1 MNAGHSKHII
11 NCFRYTTWIQNSL
24 WENLIQNSVHS
35 FSSQLSNLRNACLKQ
50 PRKILQNPISRYS
63 NGSNRTT
70 FKVKS
75 TPVIENATNGELPSR
90 ISNLWKPIGF
100 TVTVRV
106 APLNR
111 LFTIRLYNIDSDHSS
126 QQEHSP
132 VYRYGNM
139 RIFILHTN
147 SIRNGWKV
155 NLFNKRMM

>member
-11 NCFRYTTWIQNSL
+11 NCFRYNLNTKFSLIKFNSKFCA
-24 WENLIQNSVHS
+24 

-100 TVTVRV
+100 TVTVRIS
-106 APLNR
+106 PKP
-111 LFTIRLYNIDSDHSS
+111 FLYDQI
-126 QQEHSP
+126 
-132 VYRYGNM
+132 V
-139 RIFILHTN
+139 
-147 SIRNGWKV
+147 
-155 NLFNKRMM
+155 